1 LSGFEE
7 LKGENFLKIE
17 EENSIN
23 LINEL
28 KIEGE

>member
-17 EENSIN
+17 EKNSIN

-28 KIEGE
+28 IIEG

>member
-7 LKGENFLKIE
+7 LKGENFLKIG

-28 KIEGE
+28 KIDGE